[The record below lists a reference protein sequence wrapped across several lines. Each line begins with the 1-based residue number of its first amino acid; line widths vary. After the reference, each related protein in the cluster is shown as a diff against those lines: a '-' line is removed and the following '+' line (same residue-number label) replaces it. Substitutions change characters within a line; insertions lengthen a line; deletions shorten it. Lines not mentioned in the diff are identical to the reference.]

1 MSVMKPG
8 RAVSALIVALLSA
21 ALATPATA
29 SLCDPAPGHCAGM
42 PAAMKALCARM
53 GPAMG
58 DCCHKQQKSTPARPA
73 PDEKAPVAAA
83 PDATATLP
91 VAATPMPAAAGP
103 VAAGFSRDAAHHE
116 LGLFTLHSVFRI

>member
-1 MSVMKPG
+1 MRFG
-8 RAVSALIVALLSA
+8 RSLSALIVALLCV
-21 ALATPATA
+21 ALAAPASA
-29 SLCDPAPGHCAGM
+29 SFCEPAKGHCVGM

-58 DCCHKQQKSTPARPA
+58 DCCHKQQQSTPARPA
-73 PDEKAPVAAA
+73 PDEQAPNAA

-91 VAATPMPAAAGP
+91 VAEVPAPASPTP
-103 VAAGFSRDAAHHE
+103 VAVAFSRDAALHE